1 MQQGSK
7 KQSDA
12 PHEMDHVV
20 LTEYFR
26 SIRIKHVERSLRHR
40 IIRTTIDTALGG
52 QLLFLPV
59 RWVGKHMTETFLDY
73 AYPLQ
78 SPADAVQPV
87 DCSPNDMSSSINLE
101 DSVVLVPSHHSE
113 RHRPEQGVGLQQP
126 PTIWQTAADCLYHT
140 AQTISDYLKGVTPK
154 DVTQMT
160 VKSIGSAAG
169 AGAFVLVAGPPGLM
183 ALPAYW
189 FVEGST
195 KSFAAFVS
203 AWWSQQI
210 FGEVSE
216 VPLFELWQ
224 SHQKALKPVKPIPHT
239 KAPTVTFLVHA
250 HSPAILG
257 EIDLR
262 QFIVEDYQPSLY
274 LRRWPTTNQHVIEPD
289 LCDEMAEMSLDSSA
303 HVLSKKPGFS

>member
-1 MQQGSK
+1 MQQGSQ
-7 KQSDA
+7 KQSDV
-12 PHEMDHVV
+12 PHEVDHAV

-26 SIRIKHVERSLRHR
+26 SIRIKHVEKSLRHR

-59 RWVGKHMTETFLDY
+59 RWVGKHLAETLLDY

-78 SPADAVQPV
+78 SPAAAVQPV
-87 DCSPNDMSSSINLE
+87 QSAPTDLSASINLE
-101 DSVVLVPSHHSE
+101 DSVVLVPRQPSE
-113 RHRPEQGVGLQQP
+113 PHPSEQAYWVQQS
-126 PTIWQTAADCLYHT
+126 PTFWQTATNFLHHT
-140 AQTISDYLKGVTPK
+140 AQSISDYLTGVTPK

-160 VKSIGSAAG
+160 VKTIGSAAG

-203 AWWSQQI
+203 TWWSQQV

-224 SHQKALKPVKPIPHT
+224 SHQKTLKPAKSTADT

-262 QFIVEDYQPSLY
+262 QFIIEDYQPNLY
-274 LRRWPTTNQHVIEPD
+274 LRQGPTTNHHSEPD
-289 LCDEMAEMSLDSSA
+289 LCDEMTEMSLDGSA
-303 HVLSKKPGFS
+303 QAVRKKPGFC